1 MYYYLLKKFDYFF
14 TKEFGDIC
22 DLPIRVQKLKT
33 KLHKNEIMKYL
44 LDIDIKLNEAYE
56 LTSKYREFN
65 RTANINNCKEELDE
79 LIDLFLSSSLEQFKE
94 VGNTLFTW
102 KNEIINS
109 FITISDSLTIPKNK
123 YDQPKKEDYQ
133 MV

>member
-1 MYYYLLKKFDYFF
+1 MTNEIVITFLFFRNFHHNLLKKFDYFF
-14 TKEFGDIC
+14 TKEFDDIC
-22 DLPIRVQKLKT
+22 DSPIRVQKSKT

-94 VGNTLFTW
+94 VNNT
-102 KNEIINS
+102 
-109 FITISDSLTIPKNK
+109 
-123 YDQPKKEDYQ
+123 KE
-133 MV
+133 